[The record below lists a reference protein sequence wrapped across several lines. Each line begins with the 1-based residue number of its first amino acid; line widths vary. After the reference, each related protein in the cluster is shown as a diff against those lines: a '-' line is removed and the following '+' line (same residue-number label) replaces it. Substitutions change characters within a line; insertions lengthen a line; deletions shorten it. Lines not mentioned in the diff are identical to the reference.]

1 MHSTASALDCN
12 SPRLTQPPADSA
24 KQVVPRSS
32 QEMMDGVEPN
42 QSFNDQIDR
51 DDDIEKPRDN
61 QNENAG
67 DKRHDGREF
76 SRGDDH
82 DLPRSWNELA
92 QDAGAERCQLTI
104 QSTQTLN
111 AVAAVRFLPWW
122 SGLGT

>member
-1 MHSTASALDCN
+1 
-12 SPRLTQPPADSA
+12 
-24 KQVVPRSS
+24 
-32 QEMMDGVEPN
+32 MMDGIEPN

-76 SRGDDH
+76 GRGDDH

-92 QDAGAERCQLTI
+92 QGAGVEHGLKLAR
-104 QSTQTLN
+104 QTTLKS
-111 AVAAVRFLPWW
+111 RF
-122 SGLGT
+122 GF